1 MRVILFR
8 HGPAAERDA
17 LRWPDDSLRPLTS
30 RGAQLTREAV
40 TGLARI
46 EPHIDQVA
54 TSPFARARQTA
65 QVVADVLRIGEI
77 AELDALRP
85 GGSVDEIILF
95 LAARM
100 PRRTIVLVGHEP
112 DLGTLAGLLLFGAPM
127 PLPLRKACA
136 CAIRF
141 EDSPREGGGR
151 LAWFLPP
158 RVLRKDTK
166 RRLHPAH

>member
-17 LRWPDDSLRPLTS
+17 IRWPDDSQRPLTP
-30 RGAQLTREAV
+30 RGAQLTRRVA

-46 EPHIDQVA
+46 EPGIDQIA
-54 TSPFARARQTA
+54 TSPFPRARQTA
-65 QVVADVLRIGEI
+65 RVLADVLRIGEI
-77 AELDALRP
+77 EELGALRP

-95 LAARM
+95 LAARLR
-100 PRRTIVLVGHEP
+100 RRTIVLVGHEP
-112 DLGTLAGLLLFGAPM
+112 DLGKLAGLLLFGAPM
-127 PLPLRKACA
+127 PLALRKAGA

-141 EDSPREGGGR
+141 DDAPREGGGR

-158 RVLRKDTK
+158 RILRKDTK